1 MVKSCKYPENFIN
14 RAFPNASLQGPAPLK
29 TNLNNIPFVTA
40 YYDNVNNNEKIKI
53 RKKFNDILS
62 DHLKNVFK
70 NSNIKIYSVC

>member
-14 RAFPNASLQGPAPLK
+14 RAFRKVSLQDPAPLK
-29 TNLNNIPFVTA
+29 TNNIPFVTA

-62 DHLKNVFK
+62 DHLKNIFK